1 MKVTTHMSD
10 ELGDYFDAFQNT
22 VRAAASADGHFTE
35 RGFVEEMASR
45 LSEAEEIDQLVS
57 VHFEGTGSKK
67 KKLRLDGYDFGD
79 EEGQIVLA
87 VSHYSSGNVIE
98 GLIHT
103 EVTRLFGLVE
113 AFIEQCF
120 DGTLMPSLEPSSDA
134 FQVASEMTSRAGS
147 THKIRI
153 YLLTNHKLN
162 DSVKNFP
169 PKTVAGVAVEY
180 HIWDIE
186 RLRRVESSQLGR
198 EEIDIDLREWVSEG
212 VPILQSVSVET
223 GLQTVLAVLPGEML
237 AGIYGK
243 YGGRVLEANVR
254 SFLTARGNVNRG
266 MKGTIQQEPEMFLA
280 YNNGIAATASAV
292 EIDRSS
298 GYPMLTSVTDLQIV
312 NGGQTTASLFYVQK
326 NDKADLA
333 KISVQM
339 KLIVVG
345 NEESVELVPRISRYA
360 NTQNRVSEADFFSN
374 HPFHVRM
381 EEKSRRLL
389 VPIQPGKHF
398 QTKWYYE
405 RTRGQYVNEGSRLSV
420 AETRRFG
427 NEYPRGQMVTKTDA
441 AKYLISWA
449 QKPHVVS
456 AGAQK
461 NFIAFASQISDE
473 WKRDDAQFG
482 EKYFQDL
489 ISIGLLFNGVRSAV
503 QKSDWYSTGYLAN
516 IVTYT
521 LAKLVSSIAS
531 QRAGFVLDLGQI
543 WKRQSVPPEL
553 MEQIL
558 PIARLA
564 FEVLTSEERPVVNVT
579 EWAKREKCWDAVK
592 AAPLALGD
600 GIAAFLVKVED
611 VREAKSDDRRA
622 QRMDSG
628 ISAQIEVMRLGSKYW
643 VGIRD
648 FGRQLGALTAKDM
661 SILQYATGESGK
673 LPSDAQSAYL
683 MQLDARMKSSGFVG
697 K

>member
-1 MKVTTHMSD
+1 MSE
-10 ELGDYFDAFQNT
+10 ELTDYFDAFQNT

-35 RGFVEEMASR
+35 RGFVEEMATR
-45 LSEAEEIDQLVS
+45 LSEAEEIDQLVP
-57 VHFEGTGSKK
+57 VHFEGTGSSK
-67 KKLRLDGYDFGD
+67 KKLRIDGYDFGD
-79 EEGQIVLA
+79 EEGQIVLGI
-87 VSHYSSGNVIE
+87 SHYSSSSE
-98 GLIHT
+98 LQGLIHT
-103 EVTRLFGLVE
+103 EVTRLFNMVE
-113 AFIEQCF
+113 SFVEQSL
-120 DGTLMPSLEPSSDA
+120 DGSLLEYLEASSEA
-134 FQVASEMTSRAGS
+134 FQVASEIASRRNF

-169 PKTVAGVAVEY
+169 PKLIDGISVEF
-180 HIWDIE
+180 HLWDIE

-198 EEIDIDLREWVSEG
+198 EEIDIDLQQWVLGG
-212 VPILQSVSVET
+212 VPVLQSVSAET

-254 SFLTARGNVNRG
+254 SFLTARGKVNRG

-292 EIDRSS
+292 QIDTSS
-298 GYPMLTSVTDLQIV
+298 GIPRLIGVTDLQIV

-326 NDKADLA
+326 NDKADLG

-345 NEESVELVPRISRYA
+345 DEESMDLVPRISRYA

-405 RTRGQYVNEGSRLSV
+405 RTRGQFANEGSRLST
-420 AETRRFG
+420 AETRRFM
-427 NEYPRGQMVTKTDA
+427 NEYPRSQMITKTDA
-441 AKYLISWA
+441 AKYLVSWA

-461 NFIAFASQISDE
+461 NFMAFASQISDE
-473 WKRDDAQFG
+473 WKRDDSQFG

-489 ISIGLLFNGVRSAV
+489 VSIGILYNGLRAAV
-503 QKSDWYSTGYLAN
+503 QKAEWYSTGYLAN
-516 IVTYT
+516 IVTYAI
-521 LAKLVSSIAS
+521 AKLVNSLAS
-531 QRAGFVLDLGQI
+531 QRSGTTLDLDRL
-543 WKRQSVPPEL
+543 WKTQSIPAEL
-553 MEQIL
+553 LDQLL
-558 PIARLA
+558 PIAKLA
-564 FEVLTSEERPVVNVT
+564 FDVLTDVDRPVVNVT
-579 EWAKREKCWDAVK
+579 EWAKREKCWDVLK
-592 AAPLALGD
+592 ASEFVLSADIDQYLIQID
-600 GIAAFLVKVED
+600 D
-611 VREAKSDDRRA
+611 VREAKAEDRRI
-622 QRMDSG
+622 QKIDSG
-628 ISAQIEVMRLGSKYW
+628 IAGQIEVMRLGSKYW

-648 FGRQLGALTAKDM
+648 FGKKLNMLTAKDLGT
-661 SILQYATGESGK
+661 LQYATGESGR
-673 LPSDAQSAYL
+673 LPSDAQSAHL
-683 MQLDARMKSSGFVG
+683 MQLDARMKASGYVG